1 MSLINSVNT
10 NIGAQV
16 ALASLNNTNSQLQ
29 ATEKRIST
37 GYRVAD
43 ATDDGSAYAV
53 AQKIRSSV
61 NGLTSANNELGSL
74 KGLIST
80 TLTGL
85 NSVSGLAINTLKGL
99 LTELSSGSVAGN
111 ARTEYITQFNSTL
124 TNIKS
129 DIQGA
134 GYNGKT
140 LIGNITGSTGAFS
153 KIAVVK
159 DDVGGTYGISTFS
172 GSAFF
177 GSISFTGTQLG
188 GAATVAAL
196 VTAGGTFTKQLD
208 SLSTALN
215 NYGAVSN
222 YVDNQVSYNRDKI
235 DALNGGLGSLVDA
248 DLSKEAANLQALQTR
263 QQLGTQAL
271 SIANQA
277 PQSLL
282 SLFK

>member
-1 MSLINSVNT
+1 MALLNSVNT
-10 NIGAQV
+10 NIGAQI
-16 ALASLNNTNSQLQ
+16 ALESLNQTNAQLQ
-29 ATEKRIST
+29 ATQKQIST

-43 ATDDGSAYAV
+43 ATDDGAAFAV

-61 NGLTSANNELGSL
+61 SGLTTANQELG
-74 KGLIST
+74 
-80 TLTGL
+80 
-85 NSVSGLAINTLKGL
+85 NVQGL
-99 LTELSSGSVAGN
+99 LTTTTQSLTTVSNTANNQLKSLLVSLSSGSVAGN
-111 ARTEYITQFNSTL
+111 TRTQDIAQYNEL
-124 TNIKS
+124 LKGVKS

-140 LIGNITGSTGAFS
+140 LVGSISGSLGTFS
-153 KIAVVK
+153 TVNVVK
-159 DDVGGTYGISTFS
+159 DDQGGTYGIGTFG

-177 GSISFTGTQLG
+177 GSISFNGTVLG
-188 GAATVAAL
+188 SATAVGALLTN
-196 VTAGGTFTKQLD
+196 GGTFTKQLNTLG
-208 SLSTALN
+208 SALN
-215 NYGAVSN
+215 TYGTVTTYVSN
-222 YVDNQVSYNRDKI
+222 QITYNSNKI
-235 DALNGGLGSLVDA
+235 DALNSGLGSLVDA

>member
-1 MSLINSVNT
+1 MPLNSVNT
-10 NIGAQV
+10 NIGAQI
-16 ALASLNNTNSQLQ
+16 ALESLNNTNMQLQ
-29 ATEKRIST
+29 ATQKRIST

-61 NGLTSANNELGSL
+61 SGLTSANEELGSVQ
-74 KGLIST
+74 GLIST
-80 TLTGL
+80 TVSSL
-85 NSVSGLAINTLKGL
+85 NTVSNTANNDLKSL
-99 LTELSSGSVAGN
+99 LVKLSSSSVQGD
-111 ARTEYITQFNSTL
+111 ARTQYVAQYNEL
-124 TNIKS
+124 MKGVKS

-140 LIGNITGSTGAFS
+140 LVGNISGSLGTFAS
-153 KIAVVK
+153 VNVVK
-159 DDVGGTYGISTFS
+159 DDQGGSYGIGTFG

-177 GSISFTGTQLG
+177 GSISFNGTTLG
-188 GAATVAAL
+188 SAGAVGAL
-196 VTAGGTFTKQLD
+196 LTSGGTFTRKLN
-208 SLSTALN
+208 ALGTTLN
-215 NYGAVSN
+215 TYGTVN
-222 YVDNQVSYNRDKI
+222 TYLTNQVGFNSNKI
-235 DALNGGLGSLVDA
+235 DALKSGLGSLVDA